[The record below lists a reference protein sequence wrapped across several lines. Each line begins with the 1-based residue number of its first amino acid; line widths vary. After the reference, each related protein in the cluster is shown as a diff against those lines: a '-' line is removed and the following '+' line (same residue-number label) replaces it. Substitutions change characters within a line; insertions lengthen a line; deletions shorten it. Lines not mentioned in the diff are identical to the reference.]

1 MGKKAGQIKIS
12 QCMIVKNEEQNI
24 RQVLS
29 WGKGVVYEQ
38 IVVDTGSTDNT
49 VQIAEE
55 MGAKVYHFEWCDD
68 FSAAKNYAIEQA
80 SGDWIAFLDADEY
93 FSERDARRIPGILKK
108 IENMSLK
115 SGRIHIMRAA
125 WMHLDDDG
133 KVFSAGQQDRIFRN
147 IKGLR
152 YKNRV
157 HEVLTLSNSQLPRYS
172 LTDLSIMHTG
182 YMKSIS
188 TEKGNRNIPLLK
200 KSVEEDPE
208 NYDLW
213 SYLGESYAG
222 SDQAEEAI
230 KSMEHVIE
238 HVAENITAPDA
249 SSNTPI
255 KISEDRLFAAFAVWF
270 SAVSFLP
277 DEVISSYEIQ
287 AHRYYDI
294 FTKTGK
300 LFPDVEFYM
309 GRFLIRI
316 GKQDEAVHFLEL
328 ALEKLE
334 LYKGS
339 ASLKLSGRLDFVYNL
354 LRLCYEQ
361 HRDAA
366 KCVYYGTLSLR
377 VNRYQEDTL
386 TALTSLLQG
395 DPNTT
400 AEQAYDFL
408 AKLYNFANIKDK
420 LFVLKASMTLG
431 YSQLGEVI
439 RLNMTDEERAWL
451 DGGKNTEPQ

>member
-12 QCMIVKNEEQNI
+12 QCIIVKNEEQDI
-24 RQVLS
+24 RRALS
-29 WGKGVVYEQ
+29 WGKGIVSEQ

-49 VQIAEE
+49 VKIAEE
-55 MGAKVYHFEWCDD
+55 MGAKVFHFEWCDD

-93 FSERDARRIPGILKK
+93 FSEKDARQIPGLLKK
-108 IENMSLK
+108 IENVSPK
-115 SGRIHIMRAA
+115 QGRIHLVRTAL
-125 WMHLDDDG
+125 LDLNDDG
-133 KVFSAGQQDRIFRN
+133 EIFSVGQQDRIFRN
-147 IKGLR
+147 MKGLR

-157 HEVLTLSNSQLPRYS
+157 HEVLCFSSGQLPRCI
-172 LTDLSIMHTG
+172 TVDLSIMHTG
-182 YMKSIS
+182 YRQSIS

-208 NYDLW
+208 NYNLW
-213 SYLGESYAG
+213 AYLGESYAG
-222 SDQAEEAI
+222 SGQAEEAI
-230 KSMEHVIE
+230 ESMEHVIE
-238 HVAENITAPDA
+238 RVAENDA
-249 SSNTPI
+249 SEHTPI
-255 KISEDRLFAAFAVWF
+255 NISEDRLLVSFAVWF

-277 DEVISSYEIQ
+277 DEMISSYEAKARQ
-287 AHRYYDI
+287 YYDV
-294 FTKTGK
+294 FSRLRKT
-300 LFPDVEFYM
+300 FPDVEFYM

-316 GKQDEAVHFLEL
+316 GKQDEAMHFLEL
-328 ALEKLE
+328 SLEKLE
-334 LYKGS
+334 QYKGS

-361 HRDAA
+361 RKDAA

-386 TALTSLLQG
+386 TALLSLLQG

-408 AKLYNFANIKDK
+408 RRLYHFETLKDK
-420 LFVLKASMTLG
+420 LFVLKAAMKLD
-431 YSQLGEVI
+431 YSEFTDVI
-439 RLNMTDEERAWL
+439 RLNMSDDERKWL
-451 DGGKNTEPQ
+451 DGKDGEAV

>member
-1 MGKKAGQIKIS
+1 MGKKAGHIKIS

-24 RQVLS
+24 RQALS

-55 MGAKVYHFEWCDD
+55 MGAKVFHFEWCDD

-93 FSERDARRIPGILKK
+93 FSERDAHRIPGMLKK
-108 IENMSLK
+108 IENLSLK
-115 SGRIHIMRAA
+115 GGRIHMLRSA
-125 WMHLDDDG
+125 WLHLDDAG

-157 HEVLTLSNSQLPRYS
+157 HEVLTFSNGQLPRYS
-172 LTDLSIMHTG
+172 LTDLAIMHTG
-182 YMKSIS
+182 YMKSLGA
-188 TEKGNRNIPLLK
+188 EKGNRNIPLLK

-222 SDQAEEAI
+222 SGQAVEAI
-230 KSMEHVIE
+230 ESMEHVVE
-238 HVAENITAPDA
+238 RVAENLKNPD
-249 SSNTPI
+249 TPI
-255 KISEDRLFAAFAVWF
+255 KISEDRLFAAFSVWF
-270 SAVSFLP
+270 AAVSFLP
-277 DEVISSYEIQ
+277 ESELPFYEER
-287 AHRYYDI
+287 ARRYYDV
-294 FTKTGK
+294 FTKTEK

-316 GKQDEAVHFLEL
+316 GKQDEGVHFLEL
-328 ALEKLE
+328 ALKKLE
-334 LYKGS
+334 QYKGS
-339 ASLKLSGRLDFVYNL
+339 SSLKLSAQLNLAYNI

-361 HRDAA
+361 RGDAA

-377 VNRYQEDTL
+377 VDRYQEDTL
-386 TALTSLLQG
+386 AALVSLLQG

-400 AEQAYDFL
+400 AGQAYDFL
-408 AKLYNFANIKDK
+408 ARLYRFDNLKDI
-420 LFVLKASMTLG
+420 LFVLRTALKSG
-431 YSQLGEVI
+431 YADLTELLRQAAAAQGEEI
-439 RLNMTDEERAWL
+439 
-451 DGGKNTEPQ
+451 

>member
-1 MGKKAGQIKIS
+1 MGKKAGHIKIS

-24 RQVLS
+24 RQALS

-55 MGAKVYHFEWCDD
+55 MGAKVFHFEWCDD

-93 FSERDARRIPGILKK
+93 FSERDAHRIPGILKK
-108 IENMSLK
+108 IENLSLK
-115 SGRIHIMRAA
+115 GGRIHMLRSA
-125 WMHLDDDG
+125 WLHLDDAG

-157 HEVLTLSNSQLPRYS
+157 HEVLTFSNGQLPRYS
-172 LTDLSIMHTG
+172 LTDLAIMHTG
-182 YMKSIS
+182 YMKSLGA
-188 TEKGNRNIPLLK
+188 EKGNRNIPLLK

-222 SDQAEEAI
+222 SGQAVEAI
-230 KSMEHVIE
+230 ESMEHVVE
-238 HVAENITAPDA
+238 RVAENLKNPD
-249 SSNTPI
+249 TPI
-255 KISEDRLFAAFAVWF
+255 KISEDRLFAAFSVWF
-270 SAVSFLP
+270 AAVSFLP
-277 DEVISSYEIQ
+277 ESELPFYEER
-287 AHRYYDI
+287 ARRYYDV
-294 FTKTGK
+294 FTKTEK

-316 GKQDEAVHFLEL
+316 GKQDEGVHFLEL
-328 ALEKLE
+328 ALKKLE
-334 LYKGS
+334 QYKGS
-339 ASLKLSGRLDFVYNL
+339 SSLKLSAQLNLAYNI

-361 HRDAA
+361 RGDAA

-377 VNRYQEDTL
+377 VDRYQEDTL
-386 TALTSLLQG
+386 AALVSLLQG

-400 AEQAYDFL
+400 AGQAYDFL
-408 AKLYNFANIKDK
+408 ARLYRFDNLKDI
-420 LFVLKASMTLG
+420 LFVLRTALKSG
-431 YSQLGEVI
+431 YADLTELLRQAAAAQGEEI
-439 RLNMTDEERAWL
+439 
-451 DGGKNTEPQ
+451 

>member
-24 RQVLS
+24 RQALS

-38 IVVDTGSTDNT
+38 IVVDTGSTDKT

-55 MGAKVYHFEWCDD
+55 MGAKVFHFEWCDD

-93 FSERDARRIPGILKK
+93 FSERDAHRIPGMLKK
-108 IENMSLK
+108 IENLSLK
-115 SGRIHIMRAA
+115 GGRIHMLRSA
-125 WMHLDDDG
+125 WLHLDDAG

-157 HEVLTLSNSQLPRYS
+157 HEVLTFSNGQLPRYS
-172 LTDLSIMHTG
+172 LTDLAIMHTG
-182 YMKSIS
+182 YMKSLGA
-188 TEKGNRNIPLLK
+188 EKGNRNIPLLK

-222 SDQAEEAI
+222 SGQAVEAI
-230 KSMEHVIE
+230 ESMEHVVE
-238 HVAENITAPDA
+238 RVAESLKNPD
-249 SSNTPI
+249 TPI
-255 KISEDRLFAAFAVWF
+255 KIGEDRLFAAFSVWF
-270 SAVSFLP
+270 AAVSFLLESELP
-277 DEVISSYEIQ
+277 FYEER
-287 AHRYYDI
+287 ARRYYDI

-300 LFPDVEFYM
+300 LFPDVEFYI

-316 GKQDEAVHFLEL
+316 GKQDEGVHFLEL
-328 ALEKLE
+328 ALKKLE
-334 LYKGS
+334 QYKGS
-339 ASLKLSGRLDFVYNL
+339 SSLKLSAQLNLAYNI

-361 HRDAA
+361 RGDAA

-377 VNRYQEDTL
+377 VDRYQEDTL
-386 TALTSLLQG
+386 AALVGLLQG

-400 AEQAYDFL
+400 AGQAYDFL
-408 AKLYNFANIKDK
+408 ARLYRFDNLKDI
-420 LFVLKASMTLG
+420 LFVLRTALKSG
-431 YSQLGEVI
+431 YADLAELLRQAAAAQGEEI
-439 RLNMTDEERAWL
+439 
-451 DGGKNTEPQ
+451 

>member
-24 RQVLS
+24 RQALS

-38 IVVDTGSTDNT
+38 IVVDTGSTDKT

-55 MGAKVYHFEWCDD
+55 MGAKVFHFEWCDD

-93 FSERDARRIPGILKK
+93 FSERDAHRIPGMLKK
-108 IENMSLK
+108 IENLSLK
-115 SGRIHIMRAA
+115 GGRIHMLRSA
-125 WMHLDDDG
+125 WLHLDDAG

-157 HEVLTLSNSQLPRYS
+157 HEVLTFSNGQLPRYS
-172 LTDLSIMHTG
+172 LTDLAIMHTG
-182 YMKSIS
+182 YMKSLGA
-188 TEKGNRNIPLLK
+188 EKGNRNIPLLK

-222 SDQAEEAI
+222 SGQAVEAI
-230 KSMEHVIE
+230 ESMEHVVE
-238 HVAENITAPDA
+238 RVAESLKNPD
-249 SSNTPI
+249 TPI
-255 KISEDRLFAAFAVWF
+255 KISEDRLFAAFSVWF
-270 SAVSFLP
+270 AAVSFLLESELP
-277 DEVISSYEIQ
+277 FYEER
-287 AHRYYDI
+287 ARRYYDI

-300 LFPDVEFYM
+300 LFPDVEFYI

-316 GKQDEAVHFLEL
+316 GKQDEGVHFLEL
-328 ALEKLE
+328 ALKKLE
-334 LYKGS
+334 QYKGS
-339 ASLKLSGRLDFVYNL
+339 SSLKLSAQLNLAYNI

-361 HRDAA
+361 RGDAA

-377 VNRYQEDTL
+377 VDRYQEDTL
-386 TALTSLLQG
+386 AALISLLQC
-395 DPNTT
+395 DPNTP
-400 AEQAYDFL
+400 AGQAYDFL
-408 AKLYNFANIKDK
+408 AKLYRFDNLKDI
-420 LFVLKASMTLG
+420 LFVLRTALKSG
-431 YSQLGEVI
+431 YTDLAELLRQAAAAQGEEI
-439 RLNMTDEERAWL
+439 
-451 DGGKNTEPQ
+451 

>member
-24 RQVLS
+24 RQALS

-38 IVVDTGSTDNT
+38 IVVDTGSTDKT

-55 MGAKVYHFEWCDD
+55 MGAKVFHFEWCDD

-93 FSERDARRIPGILKK
+93 FSERDAHRIPGVMKK
-108 IENMSLK
+108 IENLSLK
-115 SGRIHIMRAA
+115 GGRIHMLRSA
-125 WMHLDDDG
+125 WLHLDDAG

-157 HEVLTLSNSQLPRYS
+157 HEVLTFSNGQLPRCS
-172 LTDLSIMHTG
+172 LTDLAIMHTG
-182 YMKSIS
+182 YMKSLGA
-188 TEKGNRNIPLLK
+188 EKGNRNIPLLK

-222 SDQAEEAI
+222 SGQAVEAI
-230 KSMEHVIE
+230 ESMEHVVE
-238 HVAENITAPDA
+238 RVAESLKNPD
-249 SSNTPI
+249 TPI
-255 KISEDRLFAAFAVWF
+255 KIGEDRLFAAFSVWF
-270 SAVSFLP
+270 AAVSFLP
-277 DEVISSYEIQ
+277 ESELPFYEER
-287 AHRYYDI
+287 ARRYYDI

-316 GKQDEAVHFLEL
+316 GKQDEGVRFLEL
-328 ALEKLE
+328 ALKKLE
-334 LYKGS
+334 QYKGS
-339 ASLKLSGRLDFVYNL
+339 SSLKLSAQLNLAYNI

-361 HRDAA
+361 RGDAA

-377 VNRYQEDTL
+377 VDRYQEDTL
-386 TALTSLLQG
+386 AALVSLLQG
-395 DPNTT
+395 DPNT
-400 AEQAYDFL
+400 AAGQAYDFL
-408 AKLYNFANIKDK
+408 ARLYRFDNLKDI
-420 LFVLKASMTLG
+420 LFILRTALKSG
-431 YSQLGEVI
+431 YADLAELLRQAAAAQGEEI
-439 RLNMTDEERAWL
+439 
-451 DGGKNTEPQ
+451 

>member
-1 MGKKAGQIKIS
+1 MGKKAGHIKIS

-24 RQVLS
+24 RQALS

-55 MGAKVYHFEWCDD
+55 MGAKVFHFEWCDD

-93 FSERDARRIPGILKK
+93 FSERDAHRIPGMLKK
-108 IENMSLK
+108 IENLSLK
-115 SGRIHIMRAA
+115 GGRIHMLRSA
-125 WMHLDDDG
+125 WLHLDDAG

-157 HEVLTLSNSQLPRYS
+157 HEVLTFSNGQLPRYS
-172 LTDLSIMHTG
+172 LTDLAIMHTG
-182 YMKSIS
+182 YMKSLGA
-188 TEKGNRNIPLLK
+188 EKGNRNIPLLK

-222 SDQAEEAI
+222 SGQAVEAI
-230 KSMEHVIE
+230 ESMEHVVE
-238 HVAENITAPDA
+238 RVAENLKNPD
-249 SSNTPI
+249 TPI
-255 KISEDRLFAAFAVWF
+255 KISEDRLFAAFSVWF
-270 SAVSFLP
+270 AAVSFLP
-277 DEVISSYEIQ
+277 ESELPFYEER
-287 AHRYYDI
+287 ARRYYDV
-294 FTKTGK
+294 FTKTEK

-316 GKQDEAVHFLEL
+316 GKQDEGVHFLEL
-328 ALEKLE
+328 ALKKLE
-334 LYKGS
+334 QYKGS
-339 ASLKLSGRLDFVYNL
+339 SSLKLSAQLNLAYNI

-361 HRDAA
+361 RGDAA

-377 VNRYQEDTL
+377 VDRYQEDTL
-386 TALTSLLQG
+386 AALVGLLQG

-400 AEQAYDFL
+400 AGQAYDFL
-408 AKLYNFANIKDK
+408 ARLYRFDNLKDI
-420 LFVLKASMTLG
+420 LFVLRTALKSG
-431 YSQLGEVI
+431 YADLTELLRQAAAAQGEEI
-439 RLNMTDEERAWL
+439 
-451 DGGKNTEPQ
+451 

>member
-24 RQVLS
+24 RQALS

-55 MGAKVYHFEWCDD
+55 MGAKVFHFEWCDD

-93 FSERDARRIPGILKK
+93 FSERDAHRIPGMLKK
-108 IENMSLK
+108 IENLSLK
-115 SGRIHIMRAA
+115 GGRIHMLRSA
-125 WMHLDDDG
+125 WLHLDDAG

-157 HEVLTLSNSQLPRYS
+157 HEVLTFSNGQLPRYS
-172 LTDLSIMHTG
+172 LTDLAIMHTG
-182 YMKSIS
+182 YMKSLGA
-188 TEKGNRNIPLLK
+188 EKGNRNIPLLK

-222 SDQAEEAI
+222 SGQAVEAI
-230 KSMEHVIE
+230 ESMEHVVE
-238 HVAENITAPDA
+238 RVAENLKNPD
-249 SSNTPI
+249 TPI
-255 KISEDRLFAAFAVWF
+255 KISEDRLFAAFSVWF
-270 SAVSFLP
+270 AAVSFLP
-277 DEVISSYEIQ
+277 ESELPFYEER
-287 AHRYYDI
+287 ARRYYDV
-294 FTKTGK
+294 FTKTEK

-316 GKQDEAVHFLEL
+316 GKQDEGVHFLEL
-328 ALEKLE
+328 ALKKLE
-334 LYKGS
+334 QYKGS
-339 ASLKLSGRLDFVYNL
+339 SSLKLSAQLNLAYNI

-361 HRDAA
+361 RGDAA

-377 VNRYQEDTL
+377 VDRYQEDTL
-386 TALTSLLQG
+386 AALVSLLQG

-400 AEQAYDFL
+400 AGQAYDFL
-408 AKLYNFANIKDK
+408 ARLYRFDNLKDI
-420 LFVLKASMTLG
+420 LFVLRTALKSG
-431 YSQLGEVI
+431 YADLTELLRQAAAAQGEEI
-439 RLNMTDEERAWL
+439 
-451 DGGKNTEPQ
+451 

>member
-12 QCMIVKNEEQNI
+12 QCMIVKNEERNI
-24 RQVLS
+24 RQALS

-55 MGAKVYHFEWCDD
+55 MGAKVFHFEWCDD

-93 FSERDARRIPGILKK
+93 FSERDAHRIPGMLKK
-108 IENMSLK
+108 IENLSLK
-115 SGRIHIMRAA
+115 GGRIHMLRSA
-125 WMHLDDDG
+125 WLHLDDAG

-157 HEVLTLSNSQLPRYS
+157 HEVLTLSNGQLPRCS

-182 YMKSIS
+182 YMKSLGA
-188 TEKGNRNIPLLK
+188 EKGNRNIPLLK

-222 SDQAEEAI
+222 SGQAVEAI
-230 KSMEHVIE
+230 ESMEHVVE
-238 HVAENITAPDA
+238 RVAENLENPD
-249 SSNTPI
+249 TPI

-270 SAVSFLP
+270 AAVSFLP
-277 DEVISSYEIQ
+277 EGELPFYEER
-287 AHRYYDI
+287 ARRYYDI

-316 GKQDEAVHFLEL
+316 GKQDEGVHFLEL
-328 ALEKLE
+328 ALDKLE
-334 LYKGS
+334 QYKGS
-339 ASLKLSGRLDFVYNL
+339 SSLKLSAQLNLAYNI

-361 HRDAA
+361 RGDAA

-377 VNRYQEDTL
+377 VDRYQEDTL
-386 TALTSLLQG
+386 AALVGLLQG

-400 AEQAYDFL
+400 AGQAYDFL
-408 AKLYNFANIKDK
+408 ARLYRFDNLKDV
-420 LFVLKASMTLG
+420 LFVLKAALKSG
-431 YSQLGEVI
+431 YADLAELLRQAAAAQGEEI
-439 RLNMTDEERAWL
+439 
-451 DGGKNTEPQ
+451 

>member
-1 MGKKAGQIKIS
+1 
-12 QCMIVKNEEQNI
+12 MIVKNEEQNI
-24 RQVLS
+24 RQALS

-38 IVVDTGSTDNT
+38 IVVDTGSTDKT

-55 MGAKVYHFEWCDD
+55 MGAKVFHFEWCDD

-93 FSERDARRIPGILKK
+93 FSERDAHRIPGMLKK
-108 IENMSLK
+108 IENLSLK
-115 SGRIHIMRAA
+115 GGRIHMLRSA
-125 WMHLDDDG
+125 WLHLDDAG

-157 HEVLTLSNSQLPRYS
+157 HEVLTFSNGQLPRYS
-172 LTDLSIMHTG
+172 LTDLAIMHTG
-182 YMKSIS
+182 YMKSLGA
-188 TEKGNRNIPLLK
+188 EKGNRNIPLLK

-222 SDQAEEAI
+222 SGQAVEAI
-230 KSMEHVIE
+230 ESMEHVVE
-238 HVAENITAPDA
+238 RVAENLKNPD
-249 SSNTPI
+249 TPI
-255 KISEDRLFAAFAVWF
+255 KISEDRLFAAFSVWF
-270 SAVSFLP
+270 AAVSFLP
-277 DEVISSYEIQ
+277 ESELPFYEER
-287 AHRYYDI
+287 ARRYYDV
-294 FTKTGK
+294 FTKTEK

-316 GKQDEAVHFLEL
+316 GKQDEGVHFLEL
-328 ALEKLE
+328 ALKKLE
-334 LYKGS
+334 QYKGS
-339 ASLKLSGRLDFVYNL
+339 SSLKLSAQLNLAYNI

-361 HRDAA
+361 RGDAA

-377 VNRYQEDTL
+377 VDRYQEDTL
-386 TALTSLLQG
+386 AALVSLLQG

-400 AEQAYDFL
+400 AGQAYDFL
-408 AKLYNFANIKDK
+408 ARLYRFDNLKDI
-420 LFVLKASMTLG
+420 LFVLRTALKSG
-431 YSQLGEVI
+431 YADLTELLRQAAAAQGEEI
-439 RLNMTDEERAWL
+439 
-451 DGGKNTEPQ
+451 

>member
-24 RQVLS
+24 RRALS

-55 MGAKVYHFEWCDD
+55 MGAKVFHFEWCDD

-93 FSERDARRIPGILKK
+93 LSERDAHRIPGILKK
-108 IENMSLK
+108 TENMSLK
-115 SGRIHIMRAA
+115 GGRIHLLRTA
-125 WMHLDDDG
+125 WLHLNDEG
-133 KVFSAGQQDRIFRN
+133 KVFSVGQQDRIFRN

-157 HEVLTLSNSQLPRYS
+157 HEVLTFSNGQLPRY
-172 LTDLSIMHTG
+172 TAADLSIMHTG
-182 YMKSIS
+182 YMQSVS
-188 TEKGNRNIPLLK
+188 SEKGNRNIPLLK

-222 SDQAEEAI
+222 SDQAIEAI
-230 KSMEHVIE
+230 ESMEHAIE
-238 HVAENITAPDA
+238 YVASNIA
-249 SSNTPI
+249 SKNALV

-270 SAVSFLP
+270 AAVSFLP
-277 DEVISSYEIQ
+277 ESEIPFYEER
-287 AHRYYDI
+287 ARRYYDI
-294 FTKTGK
+294 FLQTKK
-300 LFPDVEFYM
+300 VFPDVEFYM
-309 GRFLIRI
+309 GRIMIRI
-316 GKQDEAVHFLEL
+316 GKQDEGVRFMEL

-334 LYKGS
+334 QYKGS
-339 ASLKLSGRLDFVYNL
+339 ASLKLAGRLDFVYNV

-361 HRDAA
+361 RGDAA

-377 VNRYQEDTL
+377 VDRYQEDTL
-386 TALTSLLQG
+386 AAIVSLLKG

-408 AKLYNFANIKDK
+408 ARLYQFGNLKDT
-420 LFVLKASMTLG
+420 LYVLKTSMKTG
-431 YSQLGEVI
+431 Y
-439 RLNMTDEERAWL
+439 DELSELLRQTAAAQGADL
-451 DGGKNTEPQ
+451 

>member
-1 MGKKAGQIKIS
+1 MGKKAVRIKLS

-24 RQVLS
+24 RQALS
-29 WGKGVVYEQ
+29 WGKGIVYEQ

-49 VQIAEE
+49 AQIAEE
-55 MGAKVYHFEWCDD
+55 MGAKVFHFEWCDD

-93 FSERDARRIPGILKK
+93 FPKKDAHRILGIIKK
-108 IENMSLK
+108 AENASLK
-115 SGRIHIMRAA
+115 GVRIHMLRSA
-125 WMHLDDDG
+125 MYHLNDDG
-133 KVFSAGQQDRIFRN
+133 EVFSAGQHDRIFRN
-147 IKGLR
+147 MKGLR

-157 HEVLTLSNSQLPRYS
+157 HEGLSLANGQTLHYIV
-172 LTDLSIMHTG
+172 TDLSIMHTG
-182 YMKSIS
+182 YSDS
-188 TEKGNRNIPLLK
+188 VRSEKGTRNIPLLK

-222 SDQAEEAI
+222 SDQAAEAI
-230 KSMEHVIE
+230 ESMEHVIE
-238 HVAENITAPDA
+238 HVAENISVSNAP
-249 SSNTPI
+249 SSTSL

-277 DEVISSYEIQ
+277 DEMISSYEVQ
-287 AHRYYDI
+287 ARQYYNI

-300 LFPDVEFYM
+300 LFPDVEFYL
-309 GRFLIRI
+309 GRYLIRI
-316 GKQDEAVHFLEL
+316 GRQDEAVHFLEL

-339 ASLKLSGRLDFVYNL
+339 ASLKLSARLDFVYNI
-354 LRLCYEQ
+354 LRLCYAER
-361 HRDAA
+361 RDAA

-386 TALTSLLQG
+386 TALVSLLQG

-400 AEQAYDFL
+400 ARQAYDFL
-408 AKLYNFANIKDK
+408 AQLYQFKSLKDK
-420 LFVLKASMTLG
+420 LFVLKAAMTLG
-431 YSQLGEVI
+431 YTELEEII
-439 RLNMTDEERAWL
+439 RLEMTEQEKSWL
-451 DGGKNTEPQ
+451 NGQKKSV

>member
-1 MGKKAGQIKIS
+1 MGKKAGHIKIS

-24 RQVLS
+24 RQALS

-38 IVVDTGSTDNT
+38 IVVDTGSTDKT

-55 MGAKVYHFEWCDD
+55 MGAKVFHFEWCDD

-93 FSERDARRIPGILKK
+93 FSERDAHRIPGMLKK
-108 IENMSLK
+108 IENLSLK
-115 SGRIHIMRAA
+115 GGRIHMLRSA
-125 WMHLDDDG
+125 WLHLDDAG

-157 HEVLTLSNSQLPRYS
+157 HEVLTFSNGQLPRYS
-172 LTDLSIMHTG
+172 LTDLAIMHTG
-182 YMKSIS
+182 YMKSLGA
-188 TEKGNRNIPLLK
+188 EKGNRNIPLLK

-222 SDQAEEAI
+222 SGQAVEAI
-230 KSMEHVIE
+230 ESMEHVVE
-238 HVAENITAPDA
+238 RVAENLKNPD
-249 SSNTPI
+249 TPI
-255 KISEDRLFAAFAVWF
+255 KISEDRLFAAFSVWF
-270 SAVSFLP
+270 AAVSFLP
-277 DEVISSYEIQ
+277 ESELPFYEER
-287 AHRYYDI
+287 ARRYYDV
-294 FTKTGK
+294 FTKTEK

-316 GKQDEAVHFLEL
+316 GKQDEGVHFLEL
-328 ALEKLE
+328 ALKKLE
-334 LYKGS
+334 QYKGS
-339 ASLKLSGRLDFVYNL
+339 SSLKLSAQLNLAYNI

-361 HRDAA
+361 RGDAA

-377 VNRYQEDTL
+377 VDRYQEDTL
-386 TALTSLLQG
+386 AALVSLLQG

-400 AEQAYDFL
+400 AGQAYDFL
-408 AKLYNFANIKDK
+408 ARLYRFDNLKDI
-420 LFVLKASMTLG
+420 LFVLRTALKSG
-431 YSQLGEVI
+431 YADLTELLRQAAAAQGEEI
-439 RLNMTDEERAWL
+439 
-451 DGGKNTEPQ
+451 

>member
-1 MGKKAGQIKIS
+1 MGKKAGHIKIS

-24 RQVLS
+24 RQALS

-55 MGAKVYHFEWCDD
+55 MGAKVFHFEWCDD

-93 FSERDARRIPGILKK
+93 FSERDAHRIPEMLKK
-108 IENMSLK
+108 IENLSLK
-115 SGRIHIMRAA
+115 GGRIHMLRSA
-125 WMHLDDDG
+125 WLHLDDAG

-157 HEVLTLSNSQLPRYS
+157 HEVLTFSNGQLPRYS
-172 LTDLSIMHTG
+172 LTDLAIMHTG
-182 YMKSIS
+182 YMKSLGA
-188 TEKGNRNIPLLK
+188 EKGNRNIPLLK

-222 SDQAEEAI
+222 SGQAVEAI
-230 KSMEHVIE
+230 ESMEHVVE
-238 HVAENITAPDA
+238 RVAENLKNPD
-249 SSNTPI
+249 TPI
-255 KISEDRLFAAFAVWF
+255 KISEDRLFAAFSVWF
-270 SAVSFLP
+270 AAVSFLP
-277 DEVISSYEIQ
+277 ESELPFYEER
-287 AHRYYDI
+287 ARRYYDV
-294 FTKTGK
+294 FTKTEK

-316 GKQDEAVHFLEL
+316 GKQDEGVHFLEL
-328 ALEKLE
+328 ALKKLE
-334 LYKGS
+334 QYKGS
-339 ASLKLSGRLDFVYNL
+339 SSLKLSAQLNLAYNI

-361 HRDAA
+361 RGDAA

-377 VNRYQEDTL
+377 VDRYQEDTL
-386 TALTSLLQG
+386 AALVSLLQG
-395 DPNTT
+395 DPNT
-400 AEQAYDFL
+400 AAGQAYDFL
-408 AKLYNFANIKDK
+408 ARLYRFDNLKDI
-420 LFVLKASMTLG
+420 LFVLRTALKSG
-431 YSQLGEVI
+431 YADLTELLRQAAAAQGEEI
-439 RLNMTDEERAWL
+439 
-451 DGGKNTEPQ
+451 

>member
-24 RQVLS
+24 RQALS

-55 MGAKVYHFEWCDD
+55 MGAKVFHFEWCDD
-68 FSAAKNYAIEQA
+68 FSAAKNYAIDQA

-93 FSERDARRIPGILKK
+93 FSERDAHRIPGILKK

-125 WMHLDDDG
+125 WLHLDDEG

-157 HEVLTLSNSQLPRYS
+157 HEVLTLSNGQLPRYS

-182 YMKSIS
+182 YMKSAGA
-188 TEKGNRNIPLLK
+188 EKGNRNIPLLK

-230 KSMEHVIE
+230 ESMEHVIE
-238 HVAENITAPDA
+238 HVAESITTPDA
-249 SSNTPI
+249 PSSTRI

-270 SAVSFLP
+270 AAVSFLP
-277 DEVISSYEIQ
+277 EDELLFYEER
-287 AHRYYDI
+287 ARRYYDI

-316 GKQDEAVHFLEL
+316 GKQDEGVRFLEL

-334 LYKGS
+334 QYKGS
-339 ASLKLSGRLDFVYNL
+339 SSLKLAARLDLTYNI

-361 HRDAA
+361 KGDAA

-377 VNRYQEDTL
+377 ADRYQEDTL
-386 TALTSLLQG
+386 AALIRLLQG
-395 DPNTT
+395 DPNT
-400 AEQAYDFL
+400 AAGQAYDFL
-408 AKLYNFANIKDK
+408 ARLYRFDNLKDI
-420 LFVLKASMTLG
+420 LFVLKTALQSG
-431 YSQLGEVI
+431 YTELAELLKQAAAAQGEEI
-439 RLNMTDEERAWL
+439 
-451 DGGKNTEPQ
+451 

>member
-24 RQVLS
+24 RQALS

-38 IVVDTGSTDNT
+38 IVVDTGSTDKT

-55 MGAKVYHFEWCDD
+55 MGAKVFHFEWCDD

-93 FSERDARRIPGILKK
+93 FSERDAHRIPGMLKK
-108 IENMSLK
+108 IENLSLK
-115 SGRIHIMRAA
+115 GGRIHMLRSA
-125 WMHLDDDG
+125 WLHLDDAG

-157 HEVLTLSNSQLPRYS
+157 HEVLTFSNGQLPRYS
-172 LTDLSIMHTG
+172 LTDLAIMHTG
-182 YMKSIS
+182 YMKSLGA
-188 TEKGNRNIPLLK
+188 EKGNRNIPLLK

-222 SDQAEEAI
+222 SGQAVEAI
-230 KSMEHVIE
+230 ESMEHVVE
-238 HVAENITAPDA
+238 RVAENLKNPD
-249 SSNTPI
+249 TPI
-255 KISEDRLFAAFAVWF
+255 KISEDRLFAAFSVWF
-270 SAVSFLP
+270 AAVSFLP
-277 DEVISSYEIQ
+277 ESELPFYEER
-287 AHRYYDI
+287 ARRYYDV
-294 FTKTGK
+294 FTKTEK

-316 GKQDEAVHFLEL
+316 GKQDEGVHFLEL
-328 ALEKLE
+328 ALKKLE
-334 LYKGS
+334 QYKGS
-339 ASLKLSGRLDFVYNL
+339 SSLKLSAQLNLAYNI

-361 HRDAA
+361 RGDAA

-377 VNRYQEDTL
+377 VDRYQEDTL
-386 TALTSLLQG
+386 AALVSLLQG

-400 AEQAYDFL
+400 AGQAYDFL
-408 AKLYNFANIKDK
+408 ARLYRFDNLKDI
-420 LFVLKASMTLG
+420 LFVLRTALKSG
-431 YSQLGEVI
+431 YADLTELLRQAAAAQGEEI
-439 RLNMTDEERAWL
+439 
-451 DGGKNTEPQ
+451 

>member
-1 MGKKAGQIKIS
+1 MGKKAVRIKLS
-12 QCMIVKNEEQNI
+12 QCMIVKNEDQNI
-24 RQVLS
+24 RQALS
-29 WGKGVVYEQ
+29 WGKGIVYEQ

-49 VQIAEE
+49 AQIAEE
-55 MGAKVYHFEWCDD
+55 MGARVFHFEWCDD

-93 FSERDARRIPGILKK
+93 FPKKDAHRILGIIKK
-108 IENMSLK
+108 AENASLK
-115 SGRIHIMRAA
+115 GVRIHMLRSA
-125 WMHLDDDG
+125 MYHLNDDG
-133 KVFSAGQQDRIFRN
+133 EVFSAGQHDRIFRN
-147 IKGLR
+147 MKGLR

-157 HEVLTLSNSQLPRYS
+157 HEGLSLANGQTLHYIV
-172 LTDLSIMHTG
+172 TDLSIMHTG
-182 YMKSIS
+182 YSDS
-188 TEKGNRNIPLLK
+188 VRSEKGNRNIPLLK

-222 SDQAEEAI
+222 SDQAAEAI
-230 KSMEHVIE
+230 ESMEHVIE
-238 HVAENITAPDA
+238 HVAENISISNAP
-249 SSNTPI
+249 SSTSL

-277 DEVISSYEIQ
+277 DEMISSYEVQ
-287 AHRYYDI
+287 ARRYYDI

-300 LFPDVEFYM
+300 LFPDVAFYL
-309 GRFLIRI
+309 GRYLIRI
-316 GKQDEAVHFLEL
+316 GRQDEAVHFLEL

-339 ASLKLSGRLDFVYNL
+339 ASLKLSGRLDFVYNI
-354 LRLCYEQ
+354 LRLCYAER
-361 HRDAA
+361 RDAA

-386 TALTSLLQG
+386 TALVSLLQG

-400 AEQAYDFL
+400 ARQAYDFL
-408 AKLYNFANIKDK
+408 AQLYQFKSLKDK
-420 LFVLKASMTLG
+420 LFVLKTAMTLG
-431 YSQLGEVI
+431 YTELEEII
-439 RLNMTDEERAWL
+439 RLEMTEQEKSWL
-451 DGGKNTEPQ
+451 DGQKESV

>member
-1 MGKKAGQIKIS
+1 MGMKAGQIKIS

-24 RQVLS
+24 RRALS
-29 WGKGVVYEQ
+29 WGKGIVYEQ

-55 MGAKVYHFEWCDD
+55 MGAKVFYFEWCDD

-93 FSERDARRIPGILKK
+93 FSERDAHRIPGILKK
-108 IENMSLK
+108 AENMSLK
-115 SGRIHIMRAA
+115 SGRIHMVRAA
-125 WMHLDDDG
+125 WLHLDDEG
-133 KVFSAGQQDRIFRN
+133 KVFSAGQQDRILRN

-157 HEVLTLSNSQLPRYS
+157 HEVLTFSNGQLPRCF
-172 LTDLSIMHTG
+172 LADLSIMHTG
-182 YMKSIS
+182 YMQSIAA
-188 TEKGNRNIPLLK
+188 EKGNRNIPLLK
-200 KSVEEDPE
+200 KSVEEAPE

-222 SDQAEEAI
+222 SNQAEEALE
-230 KSMEHVIE
+230 SMEHVIE
-238 HVAENITAPDA
+238 RVAEYIAAPNAPSNI
-249 SSNTPI
+249 PI
-255 KISEDRLFAAFAVWF
+255 KINEDRLLAAFAVWF

-277 DEVISSYEIQ
+277 DAAVNSYETQ
-287 AHRYYDI
+287 ARRYYDV
-294 FTKTGK
+294 FLQTGK

-309 GRFLIRI
+309 GRYLIRI

-328 ALEKLE
+328 ALEKFE
-334 LYKGS
+334 QYKGS
-339 ASLKLSGRLDFVYNL
+339 ASLNLPGRLDFVYNV
-354 LRLCYEQ
+354 LRLCYAER
-361 HRDAA
+361 RDAA

-377 VNRYQEDTL
+377 INRYQEDTL

-408 AKLYNFANIKDK
+408 AKLYNFTGLKDK
-420 LFVLKASMTLG
+420 LFVLKAAMKLG
-431 YSQLGEVI
+431 YSELKEVI

-451 DGGKNTEPQ
+451 DGGQNAEPQ

>member
-24 RQVLS
+24 RQALS

-38 IVVDTGSTDNT
+38 IVVDTGSTDKT

-55 MGAKVYHFEWCDD
+55 MGAKVFHFEWCDD

-93 FSERDARRIPGILKK
+93 FSERDAHRIPGVMKK
-108 IENMSLK
+108 IENLSLK
-115 SGRIHIMRAA
+115 GGRIHMLRSA
-125 WMHLDDDG
+125 WLHLDDAG

-157 HEVLTLSNSQLPRYS
+157 HEVLTFSNGQLPRYS
-172 LTDLSIMHTG
+172 LTDLAIMHTG
-182 YMKSIS
+182 YMKSLGA
-188 TEKGNRNIPLLK
+188 EKGNRNIPLLK

-222 SDQAEEAI
+222 SGQAVEAI
-230 KSMEHVIE
+230 ESMEHVVE
-238 HVAENITAPDA
+238 RVAESLKNPD
-249 SSNTPI
+249 TPI
-255 KISEDRLFAAFAVWF
+255 KIGEDRLFAAFSVWF
-270 SAVSFLP
+270 AAVSFLP
-277 DEVISSYEIQ
+277 ESELPFYEER
-287 AHRYYDI
+287 ARRYYDI

-316 GKQDEAVHFLEL
+316 GKQDEGVRFLEL
-328 ALEKLE
+328 ALKKLE
-334 LYKGS
+334 QYKGS
-339 ASLKLSGRLDFVYNL
+339 SSLKLSAQLNLAYNI

-361 HRDAA
+361 QRDAA

-377 VNRYQEDTL
+377 VDRYQEDTL
-386 TALTSLLQG
+386 AALVSLLQG
-395 DPNTT
+395 DPNT
-400 AEQAYDFL
+400 AAGQAYDFL
-408 AKLYNFANIKDK
+408 ARLYRFDNLKDI
-420 LFVLKASMTLG
+420 LFVLRTALKSG
-431 YSQLGEVI
+431 YADLAELLRQAAAAQGEEI
-439 RLNMTDEERAWL
+439 
-451 DGGKNTEPQ
+451 

>member
-24 RQVLS
+24 RQALS

-38 IVVDTGSTDNT
+38 IVVDTGSTDKT

-55 MGAKVYHFEWCDD
+55 MGAKVFHFEWCDD

-93 FSERDARRIPGILKK
+93 FSERDAHRIPGMLKK
-108 IENMSLK
+108 IENLSLK
-115 SGRIHIMRAA
+115 GGRIHMLRSA
-125 WMHLDDDG
+125 WLHLDDAG

-157 HEVLTLSNSQLPRYS
+157 HEVLTFSNGQLPRYS
-172 LTDLSIMHTG
+172 LTDLAIMHTG
-182 YMKSIS
+182 YMKSLGA
-188 TEKGNRNIPLLK
+188 EKGNRNIPLLK

-222 SDQAEEAI
+222 SGQAVEAI
-230 KSMEHVIE
+230 ESMEHVVE
-238 HVAENITAPDA
+238 RVAESLKNPD
-249 SSNTPI
+249 TPI
-255 KISEDRLFAAFAVWF
+255 KIGEDRLFAAFSVWF
-270 SAVSFLP
+270 AAVSFLLESELP
-277 DEVISSYEIQ
+277 FYEER
-287 AHRYYDI
+287 ARRYYDI

-300 LFPDVEFYM
+300 LFPDVEFYI

-316 GKQDEAVHFLEL
+316 GKQDEGVHFLEL
-328 ALEKLE
+328 ALKKLE
-334 LYKGS
+334 QYKGS
-339 ASLKLSGRLDFVYNL
+339 SSLKLSAQLNLAYNI

-361 HRDAA
+361 RGDAA

-377 VNRYQEDTL
+377 VDRYQEDTL
-386 TALTSLLQG
+386 AALISLLQC
-395 DPNTT
+395 DPNTP
-400 AEQAYDFL
+400 AGQAYDFL
-408 AKLYNFANIKDK
+408 AKLYRFDNLKDI
-420 LFVLKASMTLG
+420 LFVLRTALKSG
-431 YSQLGEVI
+431 YTDLAELLRQAAAAQGEEI
-439 RLNMTDEERAWL
+439 
-451 DGGKNTEPQ
+451 

>member
-1 MGKKAGQIKIS
+1 MGKKVGQIKIS

-24 RQVLS
+24 RQALS
-29 WGKGVVYEQ
+29 WGKGVAYEQ

-49 VQIAEE
+49 VKIAEE
-55 MGAKVYHFEWCDD
+55 MGAKVFHFEWCDD

-93 FSERDARRIPGILKK
+93 FSKRDAHRIPGILKK

-115 SGRIHIMRAA
+115 SRRIHIMRAA
-125 WMHLDDDG
+125 WLHLDDEG

-157 HEVLTLSNSQLPRYS
+157 HEVLTLSNGQLPRYS
-172 LTDLSIMHTG
+172 LTDLAIMHTG

-188 TEKGNRNIPLLK
+188 SEKGNRNIPLLK

-222 SDQAEEAI
+222 SDQAAEAI
-230 KSMEHVIE
+230 ESMEHVIE
-238 HVAENITAPDA
+238 HVAKNIIA
-249 SSNTPI
+249 SDVPSNTPMNL
-255 KISEDRLFAAFAVWF
+255 SEDRLFAAFAVWF

-277 DEVISSYEIQ
+277 ENELSLYEEKARQ
-287 AHRYYDI
+287 YYDI
-294 FTKTGK
+294 FTRIGRQ
-300 LFPDVEFYM
+300 FPDVEFYL
-309 GRFLIRI
+309 GRYLIRI
-316 GKQDEAVHFLEL
+316 GKKDEAVHFLEL

-334 LYKGS
+334 HYKGS

-408 AKLYNFANIKDK
+408 AKLYNFASLKDK
-420 LFVLKASMTLG
+420 LLVLKASMTLG
-431 YSQLGEVI
+431 YSELGEVI
-439 RLNMTDEERAWL
+439 RLNMTDKERAWL
-451 DGGKNTEPQ
+451 DGGQNAEPQ

>member
-24 RQVLS
+24 RQALS

-68 FSAAKNYAIEQA
+68 FSSAKNYAIEQA
-80 SGDWIAFLDADEY
+80 SGNWIAFLDADEY
-93 FSERDARRIPGILKK
+93 FPERDAHRIPGMIKK
-108 IENMSLK
+108 AESASLK
-115 SGRIHIMRAA
+115 GARIHMLRSA
-125 WMHLDDDG
+125 MYHLNDDG
-133 KVFSAGQQDRIFRN
+133 EVFSAGQHDRIFRN
-147 IKGLR
+147 MKGLR

-157 HEVLTLSNSQLPRYS
+157 HEGLSLANGQTLHCIV
-172 LTDLSIMHTG
+172 TDLSIMHTG
-182 YMKSIS
+182 YSDS
-188 TEKGNRNIPLLK
+188 VRSEKGNRNIPLLK

-230 KSMEHVIE
+230 ESMEHVIE

-249 SSNTPI
+249 PSNTPI

-277 DEVISSYEIQ
+277 DEVISSYEVQ

-294 FTKTGK
+294 FTNIGK

-339 ASLKLSGRLDFVYNL
+339 ASLKLSGRLDFAYNI

-361 HRDAA
+361 RKDAA

-400 AEQAYDFL
+400 AGQAYDFL
-408 AKLYNFANIKDK
+408 AKLYNFANLKDK

-431 YSQLGEVI
+431 YSELGEVI
-439 RLNMTDEERAWL
+439 RLNMTAEEKAWL
-451 DGGKNTEPQ
+451 EGNAK

>member
-24 RQVLS
+24 RQALS

-55 MGAKVYHFEWCDD
+55 MGAKVFHFEWCDD

-93 FSERDARRIPGILKK
+93 FSERDAHRIPGMLKK
-108 IENMSLK
+108 IESLSLK
-115 SGRIHIMRAA
+115 GGRIHMLRSA
-125 WMHLDDDG
+125 WLHLDDAG

-157 HEVLTLSNSQLPRYS
+157 HEVLTLSNGQLPRCS
-172 LTDLSIMHTG
+172 LTDLAIMHTG
-182 YMKSIS
+182 YMKSLGA
-188 TEKGNRNIPLLK
+188 EKGNRNIPLLK

-222 SDQAEEAI
+222 SDQAVEAI
-230 KSMEHVIE
+230 ESMEHVVE
-238 HVAENITAPDA
+238 RVAENLENPD
-249 SSNTPI
+249 TPI

-270 SAVSFLP
+270 AAVSFLP
-277 DEVISSYEIQ
+277 EGELPFYEER
-287 AHRYYDI
+287 ARRYYDI

-316 GKQDEAVHFLEL
+316 GKQDEGVHFLEL
-328 ALEKLE
+328 ALKKLE
-334 LYKGS
+334 QYKGS
-339 ASLKLSGRLDFVYNL
+339 SSLKLSAQLNLAYNI

-361 HRDAA
+361 RGDAA

-377 VNRYQEDTL
+377 VDRYQEDTL
-386 TALTSLLQG
+386 AALVGLLQG

-400 AEQAYDFL
+400 AGQAYDFL
-408 AKLYNFANIKDK
+408 ARLYRFDNLKDI
-420 LFVLKASMTLG
+420 LFVLRTALKSG
-431 YSQLGEVI
+431 YADLAELLRQAAAAQGEEI
-439 RLNMTDEERAWL
+439 
-451 DGGKNTEPQ
+451 

>member
-24 RQVLS
+24 RQALS

-55 MGAKVYHFEWCDD
+55 MGAKVFHFEWCDD

-93 FSERDARRIPGILKK
+93 FSERDAHRIPGMLKK
-108 IENMSLK
+108 IENLSLK
-115 SGRIHIMRAA
+115 GGRIHMLRSA
-125 WMHLDDDG
+125 WLHLDDAG

-157 HEVLTLSNSQLPRYS
+157 HEVLTFSNGQLPRYS
-172 LTDLSIMHTG
+172 LTDLAIMHTG
-182 YMKSIS
+182 YMKSLGA
-188 TEKGNRNIPLLK
+188 EKGNRNIPLLK

-222 SDQAEEAI
+222 SGQAVEAI
-230 KSMEHVIE
+230 ESMEHVVERI
-238 HVAENITAPDA
+238 AESLKNPD
-249 SSNTPI
+249 TPI
-255 KISEDRLFAAFAVWF
+255 KISEDRLFAAFSVWF
-270 SAVSFLP
+270 AAVSFLQE
-277 DEVISSYEIQ
+277 DELPFYEER
-287 AHRYYDI
+287 ARKYYDI

-316 GKQDEAVHFLEL
+316 GKQDEGVHFLEL
-328 ALEKLE
+328 ALKKLE
-334 LYKGS
+334 QYKGS
-339 ASLKLSGRLDFVYNL
+339 SSLKLSAQLNLAYNI

-361 HRDAA
+361 RGGCRQVRLLWHAF
-366 KCVYYGTLSLR
+366 
-377 VNRYQEDTL
+377 
-386 TALTSLLQG
+386 TAC
-395 DPNTT
+395 
-400 AEQAYDFL
+400 
-408 AKLYNFANIKDK
+408 
-420 LFVLKASMTLG
+420 
-431 YSQLGEVI
+431 
-439 RLNMTDEERAWL
+439 
-451 DGGKNTEPQ
+451 

>member
-24 RQVLS
+24 RQALS
-29 WGKGVVYEQ
+29 WGKGVVCEQ
-38 IVVDTGSTDNT
+38 IVVDTGSTDKT
-49 VQIAEE
+49 VEIAEE
-55 MGAKVYHFEWCDD
+55 MGAKVFHFEWCDD

-93 FSERDARRIPGILKK
+93 FSERDAHRIPGILKK
-108 IENMSLK
+108 IESMSLK
-115 SGRIHIMRAA
+115 GGRIHIMRAA
-125 WMHLDDDG
+125 WLHLNDEG

-157 HEVLTLSNSQLPRYS
+157 HEALAFSNGRVPRYG
-172 LTDLSIMHTG
+172 LTDLAIMHTG
-182 YMKSIS
+182 YMK
-188 TEKGNRNIPLLK
+188 TLGAEKGNRNIPLLK
-200 KSVEEDPE
+200 MSVEEDPE

-222 SDQAEEAI
+222 SGQAAEAI
-230 KSMEHVIE
+230 ESMEHVIE
-238 HVAENITAPDA
+238 HVAGNISDKD
-249 SSNTPI
+249 TPV

-270 SAVSFLP
+270 AAVSFLP
-277 DEVISSYEIQ
+277 EGELPFYEER
-287 AHRYYDI
+287 ARRYYDI
-294 FTKTGK
+294 FTRTGK

-309 GRFLIRI
+309 GRYLIRI
-316 GKQDEAVHFLEL
+316 AKQEEGVRFLEL
-328 ALEKLE
+328 ALAKLE
-334 LYKGS
+334 QYKGS
-339 ASLKLSGRLDFVYNL
+339 SSLKLAASLDSAYNI

-361 HRDAA
+361 RGDAA

-377 VNRYQEDTL
+377 VDRYQEDTL

-400 AEQAYDFL
+400 AAQAYDFL
-408 AKLYNFANIKDK
+408 ARLYRFDNLKDT
-420 LFVLKASMTLG
+420 LFVLKTALQSG
-431 YSQLGEVI
+431 YAELAELLKQAAAAQGMEL
-439 RLNMTDEERAWL
+439 
-451 DGGKNTEPQ
+451 